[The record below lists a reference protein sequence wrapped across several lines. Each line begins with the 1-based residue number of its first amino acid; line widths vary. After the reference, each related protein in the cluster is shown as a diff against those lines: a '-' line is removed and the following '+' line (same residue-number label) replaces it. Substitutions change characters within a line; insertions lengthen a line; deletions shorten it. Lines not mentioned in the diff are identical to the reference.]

1 MQSEPEINGE
11 PESDEAADLGLLFR
25 QSSPRFTSVNVDA
38 VLRDINGGSQEV
50 VSRAGAPSSDKQN
63 CRSSSAALTAR
74 HQ

>member
-50 VSRAGAPSSDKQN
+50 VSGAGAIERQAELPVG
-63 CRSSSAALTAR
+63 RR
-74 HQ
+74 RR